1 MHPQSDFDADLS
13 RLRQMERPDHV
24 SGLLNSI
31 HVTDTSVKIRLGSR
45 FVGSAE
51 CTIAA
56 ILAIAGR
63 GGRFVSELASARKAH
78 LHAATANCRW
88 NRQFHEEPVIRVRTA
103 QVAPTVPGK
112 AVASHARVQ

>member
-31 HVTDTSVKIRLGSR
+31 HITDRSARIRLGSR
-45 FVGSAE
+45 LVGSAE
-51 CTIAA
+51 SAIAA
-56 ILAIAGR
+56 FLTIAGR
-63 GGRFVSELASARKAH
+63 GGRIVTDLASARKAH

-88 NRQFHEEPVIRVRTA
+88 NRQFPEEPVIRVRTA

-112 AVASHARVQ
+112 A